1 MIKTYKARV
10 NNNNISYLLLGKHGN
25 QMRYNFTNGNVVTN
39 KYPSITLRN
48 RYAQDLLES
57 SLLFANNTIVLDH
70 EEEEYPGEKAKLE
83 EEKETLEQEK
93 AKAEKVNDSSKNYI
107 KKLLEVGENEKISS
121 DTDIDSVL
129 ASARD
134 YYNKLQDKRK
144 Q

>member
-1 MIKTYKARV
+1 M
-10 NNNNISYLLLGKHGN
+10 NNILAIISAIVAGVIGLL
-25 QMRYNFTNGNVVTN
+25 VTMLKIKSN
-39 KYPSITLRN
+39 KIS
-48 RYAQDLLES
+48 
-57 SLLFANNTIVLDH
+57 
-70 EEEEYPGEKAKLE
+70 KLE
-83 EEKETLEQEK
+83 DEKDTLEQEK

-107 KKLLEVGENEKISS
+107 KKLLEVGEDEKISS

>member
-1 MIKTYKARV
+1 M
-10 NNNNISYLLLGKHGN
+10 NNILAIISAIVAGVIGLL
-25 QMRYNFTNGNVVTN
+25 VTMLKIKSN
-39 KYPSITLRN
+39 KIS
-48 RYAQDLLES
+48 
-57 SLLFANNTIVLDH
+57 
-70 EEEEYPGEKAKLE
+70 KLE

>member
-1 MIKTYKARV
+1 M
-10 NNNNISYLLLGKHGN
+10 NNIVAIISAIVAGVIGIL
-25 QMRYNFTNGNVVTN
+25 VTMLKLKSN
-39 KYPSITLRN
+39 KIS
-48 RYAQDLLES
+48 
-57 SLLFANNTIVLDH
+57 
-70 EEEEYPGEKAKLE
+70 KLE
-83 EEKETLEQEK
+83 EEKDTLEQEK

-121 DTDIDSVL
+121 DTGIDSVL